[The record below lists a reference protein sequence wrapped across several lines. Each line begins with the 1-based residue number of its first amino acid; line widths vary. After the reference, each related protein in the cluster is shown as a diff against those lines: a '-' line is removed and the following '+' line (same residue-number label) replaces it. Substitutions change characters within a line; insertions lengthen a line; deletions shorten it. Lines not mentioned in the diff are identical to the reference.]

1 MSEMEYQ
8 IEMWESTPYVE
19 LFYQLT
25 VPVSCPGCS
34 VSLQLEKHIGL
45 TVSSCSVTFSA
56 TDPPFTNHS
65 LRMRAVPTAGTNSRI
80 LKLQFAS
87 VTGTLWTGYKAPDVI
102 VSYSVVATERSIKSD
117 IFCILYQLC
126 SLSPTAILSQC
137 AFINFRLIIRNR

>member
-1 MSEMEYQ
+1 MSAREYQ

-45 TVSSCSVTFSA
+45 TVSSCSITFSA

-65 LRMRAVPTAGTNSRI
+65 LRVRAVPTAGTNSRI

-87 VTGTLWTGYKAPDVI
+87 VTGTLWTGYKAPDVV
-102 VSYSVVATERSIKSD
+102 VSYSVVTEISSIMNAV
-117 IFCILYQLC
+117 FWLLYCVRFNNNNNTRPILIV
-126 SLSPTAILSQC
+126 LSS
-137 AFINFRLIIRNR
+137 